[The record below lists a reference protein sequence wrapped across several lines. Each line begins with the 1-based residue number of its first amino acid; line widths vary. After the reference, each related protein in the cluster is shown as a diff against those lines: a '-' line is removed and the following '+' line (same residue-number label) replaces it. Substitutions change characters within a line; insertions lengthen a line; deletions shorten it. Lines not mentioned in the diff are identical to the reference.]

1 MRNKL
6 VKALCGKKEMI
17 NRYGLQLF
25 ADNPG
30 EGQDDDIGGDPE
42 NDSDDDLGTGGGNP
56 EKKYTDEDVDRMFE
70 RKFAEWQKRQ
80 EKEQKKKDEA
90 ERLKNMNAQQKSE
103 YEKEQL
109 EKRLNELIRKDTL
122 SEMSKTA
129 RSMLSDKG
137 INVSDTLLD
146 MMVSEDADATK
157 SAVDSFIVAF
167 QDAVKSA
174 VKDALKGET
183 PKTGSSSGITKEQIL
198 AVKNRAERQK
208 LIKENMSLFK

>member
-1 MRNKL
+1 MRNRL
-6 VKALCGKKEMI
+6 VKALCREKEMI

-25 ADNPG
+25 ADNPVDG
-30 EGQDDDIGGDPE
+30 ADEDGAGDPGK
-42 NDSDDDLGTGGGNP
+42 DLDGDLGTETGNP

-137 INVSDTLLD
+137 ITVSDALLD

-157 SAVDSFIVAF
+157 GAVDSFIIAF